1 MSGSTFPIGKKPIGK
16 KITGFCENC
25 RKHPFITL
33 IIPLLIF
40 LIAFIPRIIDLGTG
54 LTIDERNWLL
64 RGPRFIHAV
73 LEGNFIQ
80 TYVSYHPGVTTN
92 WLSGLFMGF
101 FSQPGMDFSQ
111 TLSIARFPVALV
123 TSLGIILMYFLI
135 KGLFHEKIA
144 ILASVLIALD
154 PFYLAHSRFIHTD
167 ALVTTFMI
175 ISLLAFL
182 LYLRKPDRIFFLMI
196 TGGFLGLAIL
206 TKQTAECLILFFLV
220 SLIILYLITS
230 YQTTPDLKKTI
241 TGCFSAAFLSRTLK
255 PFLIILGIAGLVFV
269 LLWPAMW
276 VAPVGTVQ
284 NLMNGLESVVENP
297 HENDGFF
304 MGQSMPTDELGPLFY
319 PVVILMKVT
328 PLTLIFSVFCIVFV
342 LGLFR
347 KTKFSELNLT
357 VMLFALFILLIY
369 VLMTIGE
376 KKMDRYMLP
385 LFPVIDILAALGLCF
400 CASLI
405 TGQLGK
411 THKNLSE
418 VLTSNKNQ
426 FFGIAIICIVLLQ
439 AALLVPITPYFLS
452 YSNPVVL
459 GGPQHSQDY
468 ILIGWGEG
476 MDLAA
481 AYLNNKTSA
490 ENLTVFQQYPGLSY
504 YFKGK
509 TTNISASAD
518 YIVFY
523 SCQVQRHKD
532 KNVWALYKN
541 KTPEKVIVINNIEYC
556 WIYPKDPQ

>member
-1 MSGSTFPIGKKPIGK
+1 M
-16 KITGFCENC
+16 
-25 RKHPFITL
+25 
-33 IIPLLIF
+33 
-40 LIAFIPRIIDLGTG
+40 
-54 LTIDERNWLL
+54 
-64 RGPRFIHAV
+64 
-73 LEGNFIQ
+73 
-80 TYVSYHPGVTTN
+80 
-92 WLSGLFMGF
+92 
-101 FSQPGMDFSQ
+101 
-111 TLSIARFPVALV
+111 
-123 TSLGIILMYFLI
+123 
-135 KGLFHEKIA
+135 
-144 ILASVLIALD
+144 
-154 PFYLAHSRFIHTD
+154 
-167 ALVTTFMI
+167 
-175 ISLLAFL
+175 
-182 LYLRKPDRIFFLMI
+182 
-196 TGGFLGLAIL
+196 
-206 TKQTAECLILFFLV
+206 
-220 SLIILYLITS
+220 
-230 YQTTPDLKKTI
+230 
-241 TGCFSAAFLSRTLK
+241 
-255 PFLIILGIAGLVFV
+255 FV

-328 PLTLIFSVFCIVFV
+328 PLTLIFSVFCIAFVFY
-342 LGLFR
+342 LFR

-481 AYLNNKTSA
+481 AYLNNNTSA